1 MQSNKIAMNRIST
14 IIDRTYH
21 LAEIIS
27 PETMQEISKMFFNV
41 VGINI
46 VFVDNRAVPIS
57 PPLGSFPNWCQSH
70 FADRKYFFQCLHCF
84 EAGLKNSYHNDRSKV
99 YQGHC
104 GLTLISAP
112 LYARD
117 NVLLGCL
124 ITGPVQLMEA
134 ASLPGGTDGPDENDR
149 KNLST
154 IPKISG
160 DQFTAVAILIST
172 LANYL
177 TVSESLSR
185 YQQELMSYQER
196 LLQEIQKTVS
206 LEKEITEYQLMLK
219 QAELREL
226 QAKMNP
232 HFLFNALNVIARLA
246 FAEGAVETERAV
258 FALADVARYG
268 IEGNI
273 EMVFLK
279 TELDHISSYLSI
291 QQLRFGNRINVRI
304 IVKKEHLN
312 VKILPYT
319 LQPLVDNAFKHGFE
333 SAPGKRRLLIKVD
346 EDVQGNRL
354 LVHIIDDGIGIET
367 QRFTER
373 DHWCHCPGS
382 SLENIHQRLRRL
394 FGDAYGL
401 QLQGPPDIK
410 GTQATLIM
418 PLFTGNEE
426 AL

>member
-1 MQSNKIAMNRIST
+1 MVVVQSNDKALNKIST

-27 PETMQEISKMFFNV
+27 RETMLEISKMFFNV
-41 VGINI
+41 IGINI

-70 FADRKYFFQCLHCF
+70 FSDRKHFFQCLYCF
-84 EAGLKNSYHNDRSKV
+84 ETGLKNSYHNDRSKV
-99 YQGHC
+99 YQGKC
-104 GLTLISAP
+104 GLTLVSAP

-134 ASLPGGTDGPDENDR
+134 ESLTEGTNGPCGDYFKHLN
-149 KNLST
+149 T

-160 DQFTAVAILIST
+160 DQFTAVATLIST

-185 YQQELMSYQER
+185 YQQELVSYQDR
-196 LLQEIQKTVS
+196 LLQEIQKTVN
-206 LEKEITEYQLMLK
+206 LEKEITEYQSMLK

-246 FAEGAVETERAV
+246 FAEGAVETEGAV

-279 TELDHISSYLSI
+279 TELDHINSYLSI
-291 QQLRFGNRINVRI
+291 QRLRFGNRIS
-304 IVKKEHLN
+304 VKILVKEEHLS
-312 VKILPYT
+312 VKILPFT

-333 SAPGKRRLLIKVD
+333 SVPGKHRLLIKVD
-346 EDVQGNRL
+346 EDIPGNRL
-354 LVHIIDDGIGIET
+354 LVYVIDDGAGIDT
-367 QRFTER
+367 QRVTDG

-382 SLENIHQRLRRL
+382 SLENIHQRMRRL

-401 QLQGPPDIK
+401 QLQGPPDIE
-410 GTQATLIM
+410 GTKATLIM
-418 PLFTGNEE
+418 PLFTSN
-426 AL
+426 

>member
-1 MQSNKIAMNRIST
+1 MVQSNEKAISEIGT
-14 IIDRTYH
+14 IIDRKYH
-21 LAEIIS
+21 LVEIIS
-27 PETMQEISKMFFNV
+27 RETMQEINKMFFNV
-41 VGINI
+41 LAINI

-57 PPLGSFPNWCQSH
+57 PPLGSFPNWCQCH
-70 FADRKYFFQCLHCF
+70 FTNEKHFFRCLYCF
-84 EAGLKNSYHNDRSKV
+84 EAGLKNSYKNENSKV
-99 YQGHC
+99 YKGHC

-124 ITGPVQLMEA
+124 ITGPVQLMEEEC
-134 ASLPGGTDGPDENDR
+134 LFPETDQRHENDI
-149 KNLST
+149 KQLST
-154 IPKISG
+154 IPKISS
-160 DQFTAVAILIST
+160 DQFTAVAKLISS

-177 TVSESLSR
+177 TVSESISR

-196 LLQEIQKTVS
+196 LLQEIQKTGN
-206 LEKEITEYQLMLK
+206 LETKIAEYQLMLK
-219 QAELREL
+219 EAELREL

-273 EMVFLK
+273 EMVSLQ
-279 TELDHISSYLSI
+279 TELDHINSYLSI
-291 QQLRFGNRINVRI
+291 QKLRFGKRIDVKI
-304 IVKKEHLN
+304 KVKKEYLN
-312 VKILPYT
+312 MKILPFT

-333 SAPGKRRLLIKVD
+333 SVPGQHRLLIRVD
-346 EDVQGNRL
+346 KDIQGNRL
-354 LVHIIDDGIGIET
+354 LVNVIDDGIGIET
-367 QRFTER
+367 QRFTEG

-401 QLQGPPDIK
+401 QLQGTPDIK
-410 GTQATLIM
+410 GTKATLIM
-418 PLFTGNEE
+418 PLLTGNS
-426 AL
+426 

>member
-1 MQSNKIAMNRIST
+1 MAQSNDKAKAINRIST
-14 IIDRTYH
+14 TIDRTYH

-27 PETMQEISKMFFNV
+27 RETMQEINKMFFNV
-41 VGINI
+41 LAINI
-46 VFVDNRAVPIS
+46 VFIDNRAVPIS
-57 PPLGSFPNWCQSH
+57 PPLGSFPDWCQSH
-70 FADRKYFFQCLHCF
+70 FADKKHFFQCLYCF
-84 EAGLKNSYHNDRSKV
+84 ETGLKNSYNNESSKV
-99 YQGHC
+99 YKGHC

-112 LYARD
+112 LYSRD
-117 NVLLGCL
+117 DVLLGCL
-124 ITGPVQLMEA
+124 ITGPVQLIEA
-134 ASLPGGTDGPDENDR
+134 ETLPRGTDGSHENYL
-149 KNLST
+149 KHLST
-154 IPKISG
+154 IPKIS
-160 DQFTAVAILIST
+160 DDRFTAVARLIST

-196 LLQEIQKTVS
+196 LLREIQKTGN

-219 QAELREL
+219 HAELREL

-333 SAPGKRRLLIKVD
+333 SVPGKHRLLIKVD
-346 EDVQGNRL
+346 EDIQGNRL
-354 LVHIIDDGIGIET
+354 LVNVIDDGIGIET
-367 QRFTER
+367 RRFTES

-382 SLENIHQRLRRL
+382 SLENIHQRLRRS
-394 FGDAYGL
+394 FGEAYGL
-401 QLQGPPDIK
+401 QLSGPPDIK
-410 GTQATLIM
+410 GTKVTLIM
-418 PLFTGNEE
+418 PLVIGN
-426 AL
+426 

>member
-1 MQSNKIAMNRIST
+1 MVQGVDESVHRIST

-27 PETMQEISKMFFNV
+27 RETMQEINKMFFNV
-41 VGINI
+41 LAINI
-46 VFVDNRAVPIS
+46 VFIDNRAVPIS
-57 PPLGSFPNWCQSH
+57 PPLGSFPDWCQCH
-70 FADRKYFFQCLHCF
+70 FADKKHFFQCLYCF
-84 EAGLKNSYHNDRSKV
+84 ETGLKNSYNNGSSRV

-124 ITGPVQLMEA
+124 ITGPVRLMEA
-134 ASLPGGTDGPDENDR
+134 ESSPGGQDGPP
-149 KNLST
+149 KNFAEHLGV

-160 DQFTAVAILIST
+160 DRFTAVAKLIST

-185 YQQELMSYQER
+185 YQQELVSYQER
-196 LLQEIQKTVS
+196 LLQEIQKTGS

-219 QAELREL
+219 EAELREL

-246 FAEGAVETERAV
+246 FTEGAVATERAV
-258 FALADVARYG
+258 FALAGVARYG

-273 EMVFLK
+273 EMVSLK
-279 TELDHISSYLSI
+279 TELDHINSYLSI
-291 QQLRFGNRINVRI
+291 QQLRFGNRINVKI

-333 SAPGKRRLLIKVD
+333 SSPGKRRLLIKVD
-346 EDVQGNRL
+346 EDVPGNRL
-354 LVHIIDDGIGIET
+354 LVNVIDDGIGIET
-367 QRFTER
+367 QRFTES

-401 QLQGPPDIK
+401 QLQGTPDIK
-410 GTQATLIM
+410 GTKATLVM
-418 PLFTGNEE
+418 PLSTGDKQ
-426 AL
+426 